1 MRSQSSADGPVMK
14 DQLDGLIALK
24 RVAELRSFTA
34 AAAQLRI
41 SPSAISQIIRQ
52 LERRVGIAL
61 LTRTT
66 RSMSL
71 TEAGERFLL
80 QAGPAIDQILAAME
94 DLGTYARKPSGLLRI
109 NLPRAVYPAYLA
121 PVLVSFAQ
129 AYPDITVEL
138 HFEDGQSDIVG
149 SGFDAGIRLSD
160 ILAKDM
166 IATKLHGPVRFVTA
180 AARKYLDRVGRPKH
194 PKDLLTHNCITVRL
208 GSRLYDGWEFEHKGK
223 EFQVQVRGT
232 LIFNDSA
239 LMVKAAMDGMGL
251 IYTAEDAIREEVRSG
266 RLEIVLAPFAAT
278 STGFYLYYPSQ
289 SQALPKLRAFIEHVK
304 AGRGSPQSRAG

>member
-1 MRSQSSADGPVMK
+1 MIK
-14 DQLDGLIALK
+14 DQLDGLLALK
-24 RVAELRSFTA
+24 LVADRRSFTA
-34 AAAQLRI
+34 AASALRI

-71 TEAGERFLL
+71 TEAGERFLA

-109 NLPRAVYPAYLA
+109 NLPRAVYPTYLA
-121 PVLVSFAQ
+121 PLITSFAQ

-138 HFEDGQSDIVG
+138 CFEDGQSDIVG

-160 ILAKDM
+160 ILVKDM
-166 IATKLHGPVRFVTA
+166 IATKLFGPVRFVVA
-180 AARKYLDRVGRPKH
+180 ASPRYLDRAGRPKH
-194 PKDLLTHNCITVRL
+194 PKDLLSHNCITSRL

-223 EFQVQVRGT
+223 DFQVQVKGT

-239 LMVKAAMDGMGL
+239 LIARAAADGMGM
-251 IYTAEDAIREEVRSG
+251 IYTAEDAIREEVRTG
-266 RLEIVLAPFAAT
+266 KLEIVLAPFAAT
-278 STGFYLYYPSQ
+278 SAGFYLYYPSQ
-289 SQALPKLRAFIEHVK
+289 SQALPKLRAFIDHVK
-304 AGRGSPQSRAG
+304 ARRAA

>member
-1 MRSQSSADGPVMK
+1 MIK
-14 DQLDGLIALK
+14 DQLDGLLALK
-24 RVAELRSFTA
+24 LVADRRSFTA
-34 AAAQLRI
+34 AASALRI

-71 TEAGERFLL
+71 TEAGERFLA

-109 NLPRAVYPAYLA
+109 NLPRAVYPTYLA
-121 PVLVSFAQ
+121 PLITSFAQ

-138 HFEDGQSDIVG
+138 CFEDGQSDIVG

-160 ILAKDM
+160 ILVKDM
-166 IATKLHGPVRFVTA
+166 IATKLFGPVRFVVA
-180 AARKYLDRVGRPKH
+180 ASPRYLERAGRPKH
-194 PKDLLTHNCITVRL
+194 PKDLLSHNCITSRL

-223 EFQVQVRGT
+223 DFQVQVKGT

-239 LMVKAAMDGMGL
+239 LIARAAVDGMGM
-251 IYTAEDAIREEVRSG
+251 IYTAEDAIREEVRAG
-266 RLEIVLAPFAAT
+266 KLEIVLAPFAA
-278 STGFYLYYPSQ
+278 SSAGFYLYYPSQ
-289 SQALPKLRAFIEHVK
+289 SQALPKLRAFIDHVK
-304 AGRGSPQSRAG
+304 ARRAA

>member
-1 MRSQSSADGPVMK
+1 MIK
-14 DQLDGLIALK
+14 DQLDGLLALK
-24 RVAELRSFTA
+24 LVADRRSFTA
-34 AAAQLRI
+34 AASALRI

-71 TEAGERFLL
+71 TEAGERFLA

-109 NLPRAVYPAYLA
+109 NLPRAVYPTYLA
-121 PVLVSFAQ
+121 PLITSFAQ

-138 HFEDGQSDIVG
+138 CFEDGQSDIVG

-160 ILAKDM
+160 ILVKDM
-166 IATKLHGPVRFVTA
+166 IATKLFGPVRFVVA
-180 AARKYLDRVGRPKH
+180 ASPRYLERAGRPKH
-194 PKDLLTHNCITVRL
+194 PKDLLSHNCITSRL

-223 EFQVQVRGT
+223 DFQVQVKGT

-239 LMVKAAMDGMGL
+239 LIARAAVDGMGM
-251 IYTAEDAIREEVRSG
+251 IYTAEDAIREEVRAG
-266 RLEIVLAPFAAT
+266 KLEIVLAPFAA
-278 STGFYLYYPSQ
+278 SSAGFYLYYPSQ
-289 SQALPKLRAFIEHVK
+289 SLALPKLRAFIDHVK
-304 AGRGSPQSRAG
+304 ARRAA